1 MASEEQRNPGKY
13 SIRFSWRTS
22 PSAAMTTKMPPEEQR
37 NLGKYG
43 IRCGWRTSPSAAMT
57 TKMAP
62 EEQSKGGST
71 GGAARGTKDG
81 SEKKWRKLRRRG
93 WGHSFPEND
102 AKIFSSSGTRSAQG
116 PHKVN
121 IGQVVPEAMVDFDS
135 VLRNAILYHEIRFCM
150 TRYGSVL
157 RDTIL

>member
-1 MASEEQRNPGKY
+1 MEEIK
-13 SIRFSWRTS
+13 
-22 PSAAMTTKMPPEEQR
+22 AMG
-37 NLGKYG
+37 LGAFLSRK
-43 IRCGWRTSPSAAMT
+43 RC
-57 TKMAP
+57 
-62 EEQSKGGST
+62 Q
-71 GGAARGTKDG
+71 DF
-81 SEKKWRKLRRRG
+81 
-93 WGHSFPEND
+93 FPR
-102 AKIFSSSGTRSAQG
+102 AAQG